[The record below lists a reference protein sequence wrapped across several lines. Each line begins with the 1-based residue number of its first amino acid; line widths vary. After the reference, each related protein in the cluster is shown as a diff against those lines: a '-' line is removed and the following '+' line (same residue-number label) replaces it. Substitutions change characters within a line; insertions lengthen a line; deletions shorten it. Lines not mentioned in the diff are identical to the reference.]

1 LRPPVFCRLRL
12 LVSRRRIETM
22 TDRIAEMADVYR
34 KARRRL
40 AFLDSNLWIGRPKVP
55 EFVDRFDLDALR
67 RRLARYDI
75 QGGVVSHFAGKDYG
89 PAWGNAEL
97 LDALAGTGLWAGV
110 ILTPEMFDPE
120 AAGRACLADAIRRG
134 ARLARLFPKSHNFTL
149 RPWCSGALL
158 EALADSR
165 LPLAIWH
172 TEVGWDEMR
181 SLCETH
187 PDLPVIVEG
196 TPQKILYH
204 TRVLYPLLERCP
216 NLHLELHFLTGYLS
230 VEDLVRR
237 FGARRLIF
245 GSYMPVFDPNAA
257 MMQVTHARISDADK
271 TLIAHRNLEE
281 LIAGV
286 RLQ

>member
-1 LRPPVFCRLRL
+1 MLD
-12 LVSRRRIETM
+12 RIEVL
-22 TDRIAEMADVYR
+22 AEAYR
-34 KARRRL
+34 QARAAL
-40 AFLDSNLWIGRPKVP
+40 LFLDSNLWIGRPRLP
-55 EFVDRFDLDALR
+55 EFATGFDMNTLR
-67 RRLARYDI
+67 ERMARYGI
-75 QGGVVSHFAGKDYG
+75 GGGVVSHFAAIPYG
-89 PAWGNAEL
+89 AAWANEQTLRAV
-97 LDALAGTGLWAGV
+97 AGTDLWAA
-110 ILTPEMFDPE
+110 ITLMPEMFRAE
-120 AAGRACLADAIRRG
+120 ADGRAYVRDAIGRG
-134 ARLARLFPKSHNFTL
+134 ARLARVFPVSHNFTL

-230 VEDLVRR
+230 IEDMVRR

-257 MMQVTHARISDADK
+257 MMQVTHARISDEDK